1 MIYSVNYMDLA
12 EKIDPLAFIRYLKK
26 TGWEAFPTKKNGI
39 EIYQLDNTNG
49 FFQVNIPTKNFF
61 SDYKEAIYRS
71 VQTVAQAEGKTE
83 EQTLLYLL
91 NPNTDILKIR
101 LDKANVEAGNI
112 LFDDATGIYA
122 G

>member
-26 TGWEAFPTKKNGI
+26 TVWEAFPTKKNGI
-39 EIYQLDNTNG
+39 EIYQLENTNG